1 MTQPEQLIPDFQHQV
16 DAQGL
21 ACPLPIL
28 KAKKALAT
36 MLTGEVLQVL
46 TTDKGA
52 VRDFQ
57 AFAKQTGND
66 LIAQVDQIS
75 HYAHYLKRR

>member
-1 MTQPEQLIPDFQHQV
+1 MTQLAEAIHDFQHQV
-16 DAQGL
+16 DAKGL

-28 KAKKALAT
+28 KAKKALAI
-36 MLTGEVLQVL
+36 MMSGEVLQVL
-46 TTDKGA
+46 TTDRGA

-66 LIAQVDQIS
+66 LIAQIDQKS
-75 HYAHYLKRR
+75 HVEHYLKRR

>member
-1 MTQPEQLIPDFQHQV
+1 MEDQLNEVPAFQHQV
-16 DAQGL
+16 DALGL

-28 KAKKALAT
+28 KAKKALSLMAS
-36 MLTGEVLQVL
+36 GEVLQVL

-57 AFAKQTGND
+57 AFAKQTGNN
-66 LIAQVDQIS
+66 LLAQLDQS
-75 HYAHYLKRR
+75 DHYAHYLKRR